1 MMNVGTDTS
10 AVRAEV
16 LTVQEV
22 ATICRVS
29 TDSVY
34 RAIRCGELE
43 AEEIFGRLR
52 IRRGA
57 LKEYRRERRRA
68 LKRHAVARGGMEPV
82 GEAGTGSLRALIR
95 GERRRAA

>member
-1 MMNVGTDTS
+1 MTSVGTDTS
-10 AVRAEV
+10 PVRAEV

-22 ATICRVS
+22 AAICSVS

-57 LKEYRRERRRA
+57 LKEYRRERRRV
-68 LKRHAVARGGMEPV
+68 LKRHTAGRGGLEPTNQT
-82 GEAGTGSLRALIR
+82 GAGSLRALMR
-95 GERRRAA
+95 GDRRRTA

>member
-1 MMNVGTDTS
+1 MSVSTDTS
-10 AVRAEV
+10 TVRAEV

-22 ATICRVS
+22 AGICRVS

-52 IRRGA
+52 VRRGA

-68 LKRHAVARGGMEPV
+68 LKRRAVGGPGLEPV
-82 GEAGTGSLRALIR
+82 SESGTGSLRALMR
-95 GERRRAA
+95 GERRRVT

>member
-1 MMNVGTDTS
+1 VSNEDRGTLQV
-10 AVRAEV
+10 AAEL

-22 ATICRVS
+22 AALCRVS

-34 RAIRCGELE
+34 RAIQRGELE
-43 AEEIFGRLR
+43 AEEIFGCLR

-68 LKRHAVARGGMEPV
+68 LRRRMTQLQSASQ
-82 GEAGTGSLRALIR
+82 AGREVNGSLRALMR